1 MLRKKRGPLTYHM
14 CNQAVTVYHHEK
26 DKITRTVFNKAFME
40 FKKTQNVDNTGSRE
54 VNSFLLVVPTD
65 TPVLHVGDKVFMG
78 VGPYITLE
86 EWSGFI
92 PAKVRGLVV
101 IAYVDD
107 KYYGTD
113 MVHQEAG
120 G

>member
-1 MLRKKRGPLTYHM
+1 MLRKKRGPLTYQM
-14 CNQAVTVYHHEK
+14 CKQTVTVYHNEK
-26 DKITRTVFNKAFME
+26 GTITRTVFNKAFME
-40 FKKTQNVDNTGSRE
+40 FKKTQNVDATGSRE

-65 TPVLHVGDKVFMG
+65 TPVLHVGDKAFMG
-78 VGPYITLE
+78 VGPEITAE
-86 EWSGFI
+86 QWTGFI
-92 PAKVRGLVV
+92 PSKVRGLVV
-101 IAYVDD
+101 LSYVDD